1 MNGHGPLFSAERSG
15 LTLHLVGLGDVGGA
29 LLTGL
34 MLLGGDLVGTIG
46 VFDPDEAR
54 CLRYEQEMN
63 QILPVNGQR
72 PRVIVLDRGELFCG
86 CDAFVFAASAGVPPL
101 SSTIADVRMAQYEKN
116 RSILLPYA
124 EQAAGADYDG
134 LFFQVSDPVDPLCGV
149 ALSAGVPAR
158 RIFGC
163 GLGVMLARADY
174 CAKKR
179 GIPDFLARG
188 RVFGPHGQGL
198 IVANDTGEG
207 YDDALSRALTEETLT
222 ANLSV
227 RATGY
232 KPYIAPGLS
241 SGAITVLGALSGDFF
256 DASAYEDDVF
266 FGRRLRLTETGVK
279 RERAELHPL
288 LAARVEQTKRELK
301 RCIAD

>member
-1 MNGHGPLFSAERSG
+1 MNRHGPFFSATRHN
-15 LTLHLVGLGDVGGA
+15 LTLHLIGLGDVGGA

-34 MLLGGDLVGTIG
+34 MLLGGDLVGTVGI
-46 VFDPDEAR
+46 FDPDRAR
-54 CLRYEQEMN
+54 CFRYEQEMN
-63 QILPVNGQR
+63 QILPVGRRR
-72 PRVIVLDRGELFCG
+72 PRAVVLAREELFCG

-101 SSTIADVRMAQYEKN
+101 SSTVADVRMAQYEKN
-116 RSILLPYA
+116 KGILLPYA
-124 EQAAGADYDG
+124 ERAAGADYNG

-149 ALSAGVPAR
+149 ALNAGVPAR

-179 GIPDFLARG
+179 GVPDFLARG

-207 YDDALSRALTEETLT
+207 YDDALSRALTEETLR

-241 SGAITVLGALSGDFF
+241 SGAITILRALSGDFF
-256 DASAYEDDVF
+256 DASAHEDGVF
-266 FGRRLRLTETGVK
+266 FGRRLRLTAAGAE
-279 RERAELHPL
+279 REQAELHPL
-288 LAARVEQTKRELK
+288 LTARIERTKRELK
-301 RCIAD
+301 RCGID